1 MVNIKT
7 ELEGQVWEDIKV
19 SSQELDEKIDS
30 QISLAKYVIRDNQQL
45 VRLATTIHLAAHL

>member
-7 ELEGQVWEDIKV
+7 ELEGKSSGGYKL

-30 QISLAKYVIRDNQQL
+30 QSC
-45 VRLATTIHLAAHL
+45 